1 MTTDPAD
8 EPLRPGTSDLRR
20 LNGAMLAAGLAG
32 FGMLY
37 ATQPLMPQIA
47 DEFDVSAAASSLT
60 ISAATGALAV
70 CVLPMTLFAE
80 AVGRVRVMR
89 WGLVAAVVL
98 LLLSAT
104 APSLAVLI
112 GLRALLGVAV
122 AAVVAVAM
130 GHVGAV
136 VHPAAVGATMGLYV
150 AGNTLGGVGGRVV
163 TAVAGDLAGWRW
175 ADATL
180 AAFVAVAVATFWV
193 LLPAPRPVRATAP
206 RPSSASLVLPHLRNG
221 ALLRLLVV
229 PFTLMG
235 AFVAVYNYLA
245 FRLVA
250 PPFSLP
256 VAVVG
261 AVFLAYLS
269 GTATSV
275 LAGRLAARSDRRRA
289 VVGWI
294 LVMAAGAAMTVPD
307 QLVVVVVGLVVF
319 TGGFFGAHAV
329 ASGWVPSI
337 ARRSDAGVAT
347 APASGLY
354 LLAYYAG
361 SSTFGALVGIAWTR
375 DGWTGTVVSVACL
388 VAVALVAALSV
399 RDTRPRDV
407 RAGR

>member
-1 MTTDPAD
+1 MSSAAD
-8 EPLRPGTSDLRR
+8 EPLTPGSPELRR

-47 DEFDVSAAASSLT
+47 DEFGVSAAASSLT
-60 ISAATGALAV
+60 VSAATGALAV

-98 LLLSAT
+98 LLLSAA
-104 APSLAVLI
+104 APSLAVLV

-136 VHPAAVGATMGLYV
+136 VDRRAVGATMGLYV

-163 TAVAGDLAGWRW
+163 TAVAGDLAGWRV

-180 AAFVAVAVATFWV
+180 AAFVAVAVAAFWW
-193 LLPAPRPVRATAP
+193 LLPAPRVVRGEVGA
-206 RPSSASLVLPHLRNG
+206 RPSSASILLPHLRNA

-229 PFTLMG
+229 PFALMG
-235 AFVAVYNYLA
+235 AFVAVYNYLS

-275 LAGRLAARSDRRRA
+275 LAGRLAARSDRRRSL
-289 VVGWI
+289 VGWI
-294 LVMAAGAAMTVPD
+294 LVMGAGVAMTVPD
-307 QLVVVVVGLVVF
+307 QIVVVVAGLVVL

-329 ASGWVPSI
+329 ASGWVPAI
-337 ARRSDAGVAT
+337 ARRSDADVAT

-361 SSTFGALVGIAWTR
+361 SSTFGALVGVAWAR
-375 DGWTGTVVSVACL
+375 DGWDGTVLAVGVL
-388 VAVALVAALSV
+388 VAVGLVAALSV
-399 RDTRPRDV
+399 RDTRS
-407 RAGR
+407 RA